1 MKKPAINRL
10 LFALAVM
17 LAAANGVHA
26 QMPAD
31 SSVVRFFPVHSL
43 FPRLVAD
50 GTAHQF
56 GVAKDL
62 QSRRWLGAIG
72 AQHPMVHLSTGSFD
86 LQAGIGATVHTGF
99 LRDPPLLQ
107 VVTVDFVVDFPVDI
121 RLSPSLTFRTGYG
134 HHSAHLADDGI
145 EQLGISSV
153 NYAKDYVTLLAAY
166 ALPGVGGFVYG
177 GGRFDFHT
185 LPETEKHWVLQC
197 GCEFGT
203 IAVLPFLSL
212 YVAIDFR
219 FKEEAGFRSTQ
230 SYQFGAK
237 FFDRPAGVL
246 RVAYT
251 YRTGPDDRGQF
262 YRETANLS
270 LLGLYVDF

>member
-1 MKKPAINRL
+1 MKKPVINRV
-10 LFALAVM
+10 LFALAVI
-17 LAAANGVHA
+17 LAAANGAHA

-31 SSVVRFFPVHSL
+31 SSGLQFFPAHSL
-43 FPRLVAD
+43 FPRLPAD

-62 QSRRWLGAIG
+62 HSSRWLGAIG
-72 AQHPMVHLSTGSFD
+72 AQRPMVQLSTGSFD
-86 LQAGIGATVHTGF
+86 LQAGIGATVHTSF
-99 LRDPPLLQ
+99 LRKPPLLQ
-107 VVTVDFVVDFPVDI
+107 VVTVDFLVDFPVDI

-145 EQLGISSV
+145 EQLDISSV
-153 NYAKDYVTLLAAY
+153 NYAKDYVTLLSAY
-166 ALPGVGGFVYG
+166 ALPGTGGFVYG

-197 GCEFGT
+197 GCEVGT

-212 YVAIDFR
+212 YAALDFR
-219 FKEEAGFRSTQ
+219 FKEEAAFRSTQ

-237 FFDRPAGVL
+237 FFDRPAGVV

-262 YRETANLS
+262 YRETADFS